1 MQSQP
6 NQRNKLFDHQKTAVQ
21 WMVTKECN
29 GLGKLGGF
37 LCDEQGLGKTR
48 TVAALIKRAC
58 HSERDGDGE
67 RPHTL
72 IIVPS
77 TLLDNWEKELN
88 WMQIWPVRYYGS
100 GRSFKSLFQNY
111 VSNCQADKRA
121 LNAYRVV
128 GPFVVLTTIET
139 LKSTQ
144 KHKKDADFFTF
155 RWRRVVC
162 DEAHF
167 LTNPESERVKTL
179 RTIKRDITWLL
190 SGTPIQNSVSD
201 FLKLLQLITTTDK
214 EVSKFLHMADKSDY
228 VKAECFRTIRDKYL
242 LRREVKDVPGVQL
255 PRLEH
260 EWVYVEMSDSEKRDY
275 LNLEAKFG
283 LGNERLKLFVGLR
296 RLCNHPICVES
307 KDAIRLYLEAETHCK
322 KPIMR

>member
-21 WMVTKECN
+21 WMVTKECS
-29 GLGKLGGF
+29 GLGKVGGF

-48 TVAALIKRAC
+48 TVAALIKRAY
-58 HSERDGDGE
+58 HSQRDGDGE

-77 TLLDNWEKELN
+77 ALLDSWEKELI

-100 GRSFKSLFQNY
+100 GRSFKYLFQNY
-111 VSNCQADKRA
+111 LSKCQANKRA
-121 LNAYRVV
+121 LNANRVA

-179 RTIKRDITWLL
+179 QTIKRDITWLL

-214 EVSKFLHMADKSDY
+214 EVSKFLQMADRSDY

-255 PRLEH
+255 P
-260 EWVYVEMSDSEKRDY
+260 S
-275 LNLEAKFG
+275 
-283 LGNERLKLFVGLR
+283 LGNIFDYYARCL
-296 RLCNHPICVES
+296 N
-307 KDAIRLYLEAETHCK
+307 
-322 KPIMR
+322 